1 MYSGSLPP
9 PGTGCA
15 AYNPP
20 GPCQHRRSRY
30 HRWDYRGAGGTAARV
45 RAGRAGPG
53 FRNSTQ
59 QRRICPC
66 PPQSWRV
73 PRGSRCLPSTASC
86 RPGGYG
92 GRSIV
97 ARWGAR
103 RVVRYGCAHP
113 SSRPVSVATRVGV
126 ASGLAPQTT
135 RTPLTP
141 RLLCGRGDQ
150 DPVRSGV
157 HRHNSLGAGSYIVAA
172 RGGRPGGGSGGRR
185 ERQKCSKA
193 PFCRVSVGSGCLT
206 GQMRGPTFV
215 YGSGAALRW
224 LRMNRGV
231 LPSTITGGGRRE
243 AGKKCCLFMGVTA
256 VLLPVA
262 MHPAEF
268 ARTCTCDS
276 TKAGFA
282 RTVLH
287 EGSFVRK
294 TPCFFVQKILFS
306 CWLLCYN
313 PDTKF

>member
-1 MYSGSLPP
+1 M
-9 PGTGCA
+9 
-15 AYNPP
+15 
-20 GPCQHRRSRY
+20 
-30 HRWDYRGAGGTAARV
+30 

-306 CWLLCYN
+306 CWLLFYL
-313 PDTKF
+313 FL

>member
-1 MYSGSLPP
+1 MHVKHTVPTPLLAAHPSSIPP
-9 PGTGCA
+9 PVLDAPRVPPLNPASIGVHGGIDGIAGVPGAQRRGCGQGV
-15 AYNPP
+15 P
-20 GPCQHRRSRY
+20 GRDS
-30 HRWDYRGAGGTAARV
+30 
-45 RAGRAGPG
+45 
-53 FRNSTQ
+53 STQ

-206 GQMRGPTFV
+206 GQMRGPTGV
-215 YGSGAALRW
+215 YGSGAALHW

-231 LPSTITGGGRRE
+231 LPSTISYNRRS
-243 AGKKCCLFMGVTA
+243 AA
-256 VLLPVA
+256 
-262 MHPAEF
+262 
-268 ARTCTCDS
+268 
-276 TKAGFA
+276 
-282 RTVLH
+282 
-287 EGSFVRK
+287 
-294 TPCFFVQKILFS
+294 
-306 CWLLCYN
+306 
-313 PDTKF
+313 KFKSEVYSI

>member
-1 MYSGSLPP
+1 M
-9 PGTGCA
+9 
-15 AYNPP
+15 
-20 GPCQHRRSRY
+20 
-30 HRWDYRGAGGTAARV
+30 

-157 HRHNSLGAGSYIVAA
+157 HRHNSLGAGSYLCSRAGGAAWRRVGRAPRTAKVLKSTFLPGVSGVWVPHRSDARPYFRIRLRCGVALA
-172 RGGRPGGGSGGRR
+172 TDEPGRTAVDDNRRRAERGGQKVLFIYGGDSCPPTR
-185 ERQKCSKA
+185 CHA
-193 PFCRVSVGSGCLT
+193 PR
-206 GQMRGPTFV
+206 
-215 YGSGAALRW
+215 
-224 LRMNRGV
+224 
-231 LPSTITGGGRRE
+231 
-243 AGKKCCLFMGVTA
+243 
-256 VLLPVA
+256 
-262 MHPAEF
+262 
-268 ARTCTCDS
+268 
-276 TKAGFA
+276 
-282 RTVLH
+282 
-287 EGSFVRK
+287 
-294 TPCFFVQKILFS
+294 
-306 CWLLCYN
+306 
-313 PDTKF
+313 